1 MNGPSVAAMV
11 LFALIVGAQAGSI
24 FQTWTAHYRHMEAM
38 TARYQA
44 ERAYL
49 NARTAELLADVKQYG
64 EEVARQVQRSRK
76 NKR

>member
-1 MNGPSVAAMV
+1 MNGATVTTLV
-11 LFALIVGAQAGSI
+11 LFSLIVGAQAGSAY
-24 FQTWTAHYRHMEAM
+24 QTWTVYHRNMEAM

-49 NARTAELLADVKQYG
+49 DARTAELLADVKRYG
-64 EEVARQVQRSRK
+64 EEVARQVKRS